1 MKPTPCRKEPALK
14 ANIDFTHL
22 LDECEKKI
30 VLLLG
35 HASPPISIDDL
46 VSLSGAPAVKILNVI
61 DKLKQKKI
69 VYEKKAHGK
78 GVYFIHS
85 DGLSKFIETHQAEP
99 ESKQTIYK
107 IIDFYQNTLEEGD
120 EKALI
125 LSKLYFKLG
134 NDWNGAPYIQQA
146 ADLLHRSGRNE
157 KAVSYYDYLL
167 NNYSK
172 NTEGNGNCDVYLD
185 SVLGKISAAKHLM
198 PIPEQI
204 SILSKAENLAKRHE
218 KWEHL
223 FKIKLALGQEY
234 QAAGQS
240 QKALRYT
247 KEVWDLAEAN
257 GDSRMLKRATLLMSE
272 YLHWKGKFSEV
283 VHRYEEVVE
292 NLEEFGDDEATL
304 KASARVGLCFV
315 RNGKIARGMGMIEAV
330 RTKAELLDMQQVVIF
345 THLLM
350 MLSLFEIRQIP
361 EGERYMEKILALPTD
376 TVGHYTLAP
385 VYICKAYVLCIK
397 EDYKGAFKYMERYLK
412 HVHFIGWPHQNAAW
426 NFELLDAM
434 ESKGYRLSEW
444 NYDDEITRM
453 LKWDDIYMK
462 GVSYRFRAQRD
473 MDRQKSYSKVLADL
487 KKSETYLKKAG
498 AELELARTRIALGNL
513 YLKRGETKKSQACL
527 EKAWSLFSRVDKR
540 LFPKDLLLSLPQ
552 EQKIELMIDRMVNIN
567 ASLGTAR
574 DMPSFLERVVNIA
587 MDFTMAMRGAF
598 FVTDPGGDQAII
610 ASRNLDPLLLKADQ
624 FQIIKTV
631 VNQVAEQDKEII
643 VPGLTNH
650 DDIDDHLFLEADI
663 YSLIC
668 MPVKLGD
675 ETHGYLYLDNRFGKK
690 AFDASHLPY
699 VRLFCS
705 QMAVGISNIK
715 IYDEMK
721 ESKIRCEDEAT
732 FYRKEM
738 GITNSMEMIIGRSD
752 GMKRVLGSIRQVA
765 PTDSAVLIMGETGV
779 GKEVV
784 AKAIHNMSQ
793 RSNGPFIPV
802 NLAALPSNLADSELF
817 GYEKGAFTGATEQN
831 KGRFELAHD
840 GTIFLD
846 EIGDLPAMV
855 QVKLLRV
862 LQEGTFE
869 RLGSAKPITS
879 DFRVIAATNKDLYA
893 EVEKGLFRQDLFYRL
908 NVFPIHVP
916 PLRVRKDDIIPLARH
931 FIDKFSRRIGKRIGR
946 IPPAKMGQLT
956 AYHWPGNV
964 RELKHLMERAV
975 ILYDG
980 DEIQFTGF
988 DAGQVQANTSGNM
1001 PMVSL
1006 EEFEKRYIE
1015 QVLNSVC
1022 WKLSGPNSASAIL
1035 KLKPTTLLYRMKKL
1049 GIKKPSPALFSTQ
1062 N

>member
-1 MKPTPCRKEPALK
+1 MKATD
-14 ANIDFTHL
+14 DFSNT
-22 LDECEKKI
+22 LDTCEKNI
-30 VLLLG
+30 VLLIG
-35 HASPPISIDDL
+35 YASPPISIDDL
-46 VSLSGAPAVKILNVI
+46 VALSGAPAVKILNVI
-61 DKLKQKKI
+61 DTLKQKKI

-78 GVYFIHS
+78 GVYFINA
-85 DGLSKFIETHQAEP
+85 DGLSSFLQAHQSDP

-107 IIDFYQNTLEEGD
+107 IINFYQDALAEGD

-125 LSKLYFKLG
+125 LSNLYFKLG
-134 NDWNGAPYIQQA
+134 NDWNGAPYIKHA

-157 KAVSYYDYLL
+157 KAVAYYDYLL
-167 NNYSK
+167 NNYTK
-172 NTEGNGNCDVYLD
+172 HAQGPENCDVYLD
-185 SVLGKISAAKHLM
+185 SVLGKIAAAKHLM

-218 KWEHL
+218 KWERL

-240 QKALRYT
+240 HKALRYI
-247 KEVWDLAEAN
+247 KEVWDLAEAS

-283 VHRYEEVVE
+283 VRRYEDVVE

-315 RNGKIARGMGMIEAV
+315 RCGKIARGMGMIEAV

-345 THLLM
+345 THLMM
-350 MLSLFEIRQIP
+350 MLSFFEIRQIP
-361 EGERYMEKILALPTD
+361 EGKEYIEKILALPKD
-376 TVGHYTLAP
+376 TVGHYILAP
-385 VYICKAYVLCIK
+385 VYICKAYALCIN
-397 EDYKGAFKYMERYLK
+397 EDYKGAFEYMKRYLK

-426 NFELLDAM
+426 NFELLDTM
-434 ESKGYRLSEW
+434 ESRGYRLSEW
-444 NYDDEITRM
+444 NYDDEIIRM

-462 GVSYRFRAQRD
+462 GVSYRFRTQRD
-473 MDRQKSYSKVLADL
+473 MDRQKPYGKVLADL
-487 KKSETYLKKAG
+487 KKSEKYLKKAG
-498 AELELARTRIALGNL
+498 AALELARTRIAMGNL
-513 YLKRGETKKSQACL
+513 YLKRGETKKSQAYL

-598 FVTDPGGDQAII
+598 FVTDAGGDQTII

-631 VNQVAEQDKEII
+631 VNQVAEQDKEFI
-643 VPGLTNH
+643 VPSLANH

-663 YSLIC
+663 DSLIC

-675 ETHGYLYLDNRFGKK
+675 ETHGYLYLDNRFGKI
-690 AFDASHLPY
+690 AFDTSHLPY

-721 ESKIRCEDEAT
+721 ESKIRCEDEAI

-738 GITNSMEMIIGRSD
+738 GITNSMEMIIGNSD

-784 AKAIHNMSQ
+784 AKAIHHMSK

-831 KGRFELAHD
+831 KGRFELAHG

-946 IPPAKMGQLT
+946 IPPAKMSQLT
-956 AYHWPGNV
+956 GYHWPGNV

-988 DAGQVQANTSGNM
+988 DAGQTPANTSSDM

-1006 EEFEKRYIE
+1006 EEFEKNYIE

-1049 GIKKPSPALFSTQ
+1049 GIKKPAPTISPGS

>member
-1 MKPTPCRKEPALK
+1 LNISNDFAYAL
-14 ANIDFTHL
+14 D
-22 LDECEKKI
+22 DCENNI

-35 HASPPISIDDL
+35 YASPPISIDDL

-61 DKLKQKKI
+61 EALKQKKI

-78 GVYFIHS
+78 GVYFVHTDELS
-85 DGLSKFIETHQAEP
+85 DFLKARRTEP

-107 IIDFYQNTLEEGD
+107 IIDFYEKHLEEGD
-120 EKALI
+120 DKSLV
-125 LSKLYFKLG
+125 LSRLYFQLG
-134 NDWNGAPYIQQA
+134 NDWNGATYIKQA

-167 NNYSK
+167 NNYAKYAKGPENS
-172 NTEGNGNCDVYLD
+172 DIYLD

-204 SILSKAENLAKRHE
+204 SILTKAENLAKRHE

-223 FKIKLALGQEY
+223 FKIKLALCHEY

-247 KEVWDLAEAN
+247 REVWTLAETS
-257 GDSRMLKRATLLMSE
+257 GDARMLKRATLLLSE

-292 NLEEFGDDEATL
+292 NLEEFGDDESTL

-315 RNGKIARGMGMIEAV
+315 RCGKIARGMGMIAAV
-330 RTKAELLDMQQVVIF
+330 RTKAELLDIQQVVIF
-345 THLLM
+345 THLMM
-350 MLSLFEIRQIP
+350 MLSLIEIRQIP
-361 EGERYMEKILALPTD
+361 EGEKYIEKILALPRD
-376 TVGHYTLAP
+376 TVGHYILAP
-385 VYICKAYVLCIK
+385 VYICKAYALCTK
-397 EDYKGAFKYMERYLK
+397 DDFKGAFAYMERYLK
-412 HVHFIGWPHQNAAW
+412 HVHFVGWPHQNGAW
-426 NFELLDAM
+426 NFELLDTM
-434 ESKGYRLSEW
+434 ESKGYVLPEW
-444 NYDDEITRM
+444 NYDNEIIRM

-462 GVSYRFRAQRD
+462 GVAYRFRALRD
-473 MDRQKSYSKVLADL
+473 MKKQKPYGKVLADL
-487 KKSETYLKKAG
+487 KNSEKYLKKAG
-498 AELELARTRIALGNL
+498 AELELARTRITLGNL
-513 YLKRGETKKSQACL
+513 YLKRGETRKTQAHL

-552 EQKIELMIDRMVNIN
+552 EQNIELMIDRMININ
-567 ASLGTAR
+567 ASLGTVR

-598 FVTDPGGDQAII
+598 FVTDAVGNQTII

-631 VNQVAEQDKEII
+631 VHKVAEQDKEII
-643 VPGLTNH
+643 APGITGLNN
-650 DDIDDHLFLEADI
+650 IDDHLFLKANI
-663 YSLIC
+663 HSMIC

-675 ETHGYLYLDNRFGKK
+675 DTHGYLYLDNRFGKIP
-690 AFDASHLPY
+690 FDASHLPY

-715 IYDEMK
+715 NFDEMK
-721 ESKIRCEDEAT
+721 ERKNRCEDEAI
-732 FYRKEM
+732 FYKKEM
-738 GITNSMEMIIGRSD
+738 GITNSMAMIVGKSD
-752 GMKRVLGSIRQVA
+752 GMKRVLNSIHQVA

-784 AKAIHNMSQ
+784 AKAIHNKSQ

-817 GYEKGAFTGATEQN
+817 GHEKGAFTGANEKN
-831 KGRFELAHD
+831 KGRFELAHG

-846 EIGDLPAMV
+846 EIGDLPPMV

-862 LQEGTFE
+862 LQEGAFE
-869 RLGSAKPITS
+869 RLGSAKPIQS
-879 DFRVIAATNKDLYA
+879 DFRVIAATNKDLFA
-893 EVEKGLFRQDLFYRL
+893 EVEKGFFRHDLFYRL

-916 PLRVRKDDIIPLARH
+916 PLRVRKDDIMPLARH
-931 FIDKFSRRIGKRIGR
+931 FIDKFSRRIGKHIGR
-946 IPPAKMGQLT
+946 IPPAKMNRLT
-956 AYHWPGNV
+956 TYHWPGNV

-980 DEIQFTGF
+980 NEVQFTGF
-988 DAGQVQANTSGNM
+988 DTAHPPTSITGDM

-1006 EEFEKRYIE
+1006 EEFEKKYIE
-1015 QVLNSVC
+1015 KVLISVC

-1049 GIKKPSPALFSTQ
+1049 GIKKPTPTMS